1 MSRLTKEDI
10 LKFPMTI
17 YGRSIGKQFSAQ
29 VVGEL
34 LQYKTL
40 EEELGCS
47 LDKAAKVL
55 YIIITKELNV
65 EDFRTCV
72 EKNENDYEAFDEF
85 NSKQWTSSEISLE
98 EYFLIKNV
106 YYEIIERFYGLKD
119 KSE

>member
-1 MSRLTKEDI
+1 MSKLTKEDI
-10 LKFPMTI
+10 LKFPTAV
-17 YGRSIGKQFSAQ
+17 YGRAIGKQLSAQ
-29 VVGEL
+29 VVSEL
-34 LQYKTL
+34 LKYKQL
-40 EEELGCS
+40 EEDLGCS
-47 LDKAAKVL
+47 LDKAAKAL
-55 YIIITKELNV
+55 YIIITKELDI

-98 EYFLIKNV
+98 EYFLIKKV